1 MSFGFG
7 IVHTSRLRSEDA
19 MKRHSPYHDDPFE
32 WIREQSHRIGVTAIL
47 ALGLLM
53 GWAICSLLAGSEMLG
68 PAYRGIPSLF
78 AVYFGWG
85 SLILATAALLRYGCF
100 VAYLRWFSVPRQ

>member
-1 MSFGFG
+1 
-7 IVHTSRLRSEDA
+7 
-19 MKRHSPYHDDPFE
+19 MKRHSPHHDDPFE

-47 ALGLLM
+47 AFGLLM
-53 GWAICSLLAGSEMLG
+53 GWAICRLLAGAEVLA

-85 SLILATAALLRYGCF
+85 SLILAAAALLRYGYLY
-100 VAYLRWFSVPRQ
+100 AYLRWFSGPRQ